1 MGSEIIKLP
10 VVDFSNLKQETET
23 WEFVKV
29 KVREALEEYGCF
41 EAILPDRKIPLNLRK
56 SIFDGLSQL
65 FDLPLETKQ
74 RNMSDKH
81 TDGYRGQYKNYP
93 LFESLGI
100 HHPLILGNLESF
112 ANLMW
117 AQGNPTFSKSVES
130 ICEELFELDKNV
142 RRMVLESVGLDK
154 YMDEHMDSTYYLVR
168 CQKYDAPQ
176 TNETEVALPP
186 HTDKNIITIL
196 YENGVNGLE
205 VMTENGKWIAFKPST
220 PNSCIVMAG
229 EAFHAWTNGRLR
241 SAGHKVVMAGEK
253 ARYSVGLFSV
263 PKSDYLIKAPEEA
276 VDEEHPLLYK
286 PFLLP
291 RFLEFSYAQD
301 RFASQNS
308 LKAYCGI

>member
-10 VVDFSNLKQETET
+10 VIDFSNLKQETET
-23 WEFVKV
+23 WEFVKA

-100 HHPLILGNLESF
+100 HHPLIPGKLQSF

-117 AQGNPTFSKSVES
+117 TQGNPTFSKSVES

-142 RRMVLESVGLDK
+142 RRMVLES
-154 YMDEHMDSTYYLVR
+154 
-168 CQKYDAPQ
+168 KYDAPQ
-176 TNETEVALPP
+176 TNETEVALPR

-205 VMTENGKWIAFKPST
+205 VMTENGEWIAFKPST

-229 EAFHAWTNGRLR
+229 EAFH
-241 SAGHKVVMAGEK
+241 VVMAGEK
-253 ARYSVGLFSV
+253 ARYSVGLFFV

-301 RFASQNS
+301 PVS
-308 LKAYCGI
+308 LLKIL